1 MRFLQGPGDT
11 VGCVEG
17 ALSHY
22 IYLVWKAPQSP
33 LHILGFASAELS
45 QCMFEIEEEA
55 RQD

>member
-1 MRFLQGPGDT
+1 MRFLQGPGDI